1 MSTLDLK
8 LELSP
13 GRPRDIEVEQSIPIA
28 LQKIRMGTQETIRKE
43 LFRLLGR
50 EISWH
55 TVNSHLETLEKR
67 GTVQKRIVSQ
77 GTRRTIA
84 IFSISA

>member
-28 LQKIRMGTQETIRKE
+28 LQNIRMGTQETIRKE
-43 LFRLLGR
+43 LFQLLGR
-50 EISWH
+50 KVSWH
-55 TVNSHLETLEKR
+55 TVNSHLEMLVKK
-67 GTVQKRIVSQ
+67 GTVQKRIISQ

-84 IFSISA
+84 VFSISA

>member
-1 MSTLDLK
+1 MSTLELK

-28 LQKIRMGTQETIRKE
+28 LQNIRMGTQETIRKE
-43 LFRLLGR
+43 LFQLLGR
-50 EISWH
+50 KVSWH
-55 TVNSHLETLEKR
+55 TVNNHLEMLVKK
-67 GTVQKRIVSQ
+67 GTVQKRIISQ

-84 IFSISA
+84 VFSISA